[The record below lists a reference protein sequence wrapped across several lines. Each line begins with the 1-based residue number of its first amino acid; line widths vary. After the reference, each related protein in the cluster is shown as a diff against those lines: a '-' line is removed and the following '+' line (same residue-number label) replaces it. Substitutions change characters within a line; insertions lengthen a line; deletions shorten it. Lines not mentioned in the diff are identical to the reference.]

1 MICFVPRRQ
10 FPVVLVYYSP
20 VVSEQQIWYNT
31 PAVHKASFCVDQ
43 GYAMSSKNATFS
55 VRPFEKL
62 KKKIASKN
70 AVSPPTPA
78 RQKKKVQLTDEE
90 LFSHAMDEVEVIDE
104 FRSLACAHRPKK
116 RASHAGKVDPD
127 QEALTILEEIA
138 EGHRP
143 IHLPDTQEYVEW
155 KNPDSRDDIVQIL
168 HSGHFSIQSF
178 LDLHG
183 CTVPE
188 AEEELEEFF
197 QESFK
202 KGLRCVKVIHG
213 RGLRSTR
220 GARIKDAVVRR
231 LSGHFRK
238 DIIAYVSARQCDG
251 GLGAL
256 YVLLKKK

>member
-1 MICFVPRRQ
+1 
-10 FPVVLVYYSP
+10 
-20 VVSEQQIWYNT
+20 
-31 PAVHKASFCVDQ
+31 
-43 GYAMSSKNATFS
+43 MSSKNVTFS

-62 KKKIASKN
+62 KKKIESKSP
-70 AVSPPTPA
+70 VSAPA
-78 RQKKKVQLTDEE
+78 PVRQKKKEQFTDEE
-90 LFSHAMDEVEVIDE
+90 LFSHAMDEVQVIEE
-104 FRSLACAHRPKK
+104 FRSLACDHRPKK

-127 QEALTILEEIA
+127 QEALTILGEIA

-155 KNPDSRDDIVQIL
+155 MNPDCRDDIIQRL
-168 HSGHFSIQSF
+168 HGGHFSIQSF

-197 QESFK
+197 QDSFK

-213 RGLRSTR
+213 RGLRSIR
-220 GARIKDAVVRR
+220 GARIKDAVIRR

>member
-1 MICFVPRRQ
+1 
-10 FPVVLVYYSP
+10 
-20 VVSEQQIWYNT
+20 
-31 PAVHKASFCVDQ
+31 
-43 GYAMSSKNATFS
+43 MSAKNSIFS

-62 KKKIASKN
+62 KKKIASRN
-70 AVSPPTPA
+70 AVSPRTTV
-78 RQKKKVQLTDEE
+78 RQKQKEQFTDDE
-90 LFSHAMDEVEVIDE
+90 LFSHAMDEVQVIEE
-104 FRSLACAHRPKK
+104 FRSLSCSQPRKK
-116 RASHAGKVDPD
+116 TASPGFKVDSD
-127 QEALTILEEIA
+127 QEAISILEEIA

-155 KNPDSRDDIVQIL
+155 MNPECRDDIIQRL
-168 HSGHFSIQSF
+168 HEGHFSIQSF

-202 KGLRCVKVIHG
+202 KGLRCVKIIHG
-213 RGLRSTR
+213 RGLRSTK
-220 GARIKDAVVRR
+220 GARIKKAVVRR